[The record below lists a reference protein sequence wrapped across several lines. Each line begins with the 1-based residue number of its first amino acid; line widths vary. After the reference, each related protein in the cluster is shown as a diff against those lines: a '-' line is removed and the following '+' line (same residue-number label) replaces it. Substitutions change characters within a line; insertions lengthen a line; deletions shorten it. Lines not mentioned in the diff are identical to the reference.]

1 MRRPVDEKSPA
12 AIAVARYVDQ
22 RETDAATWLSAF
34 LWFSFATAAV
44 LILACL
50 RAN

>member
-1 MRRPVDEKSPA
+1 MRRPVDDKSPVA
-12 AIAVARYVDQ
+12 VAVARYVDQ
-22 RETDAATWLSAF
+22 RETDRANRLGAF

-50 RAN
+50 RAI